1 MSVHAPK
8 VELHRGV
15 PLLSQ
20 EPEFPQRC
28 LVATA
33 LVSGN
38 ACLRHDQFSADIP
51 HLAYFP

>member
-8 VELHRGV
+8 VELRRGV
-15 PLLSQ
+15 PLLGQ

-28 LVATA
+28 LVVTA

-38 ACLRHDQFSADIP
+38 ASLRHNQVSVLP
-51 HLAYFP
+51 